1 MTWFEL
7 VELTDRHA
15 VYDYYPDKDM
25 SDRGRL
31 SFNRDN
37 GTWSVEER
45 ARADRFS
52 SYSNHLGHR
61 LEELNKSGELQQS
74 GYVAWC

>member
-31 SFNRDN
+31 SFNRDD

-61 LEELNKSGELQQS
+61 LEELNESGEFQQS